1 MSSPD
6 AEHAEAVRDR
16 FARTAA
22 LVAERE
28 ESRRQ
33 ELRKQVREFVHPQ
46 GDERVLDSGTGT
58 GALAFAIAPLV
69 HEVVGVDL
77 VPELLDEGRSRAGE
91 FPNVTFVEGDATHLP
106 FEDASFDLAGSV
118 RTLHHIARPELA
130 VSELA
135 RVTRPGGSVLVV
147 DQIAPVDPLAA
158 VELNRFERARDPS
171 HTRALADI
179 DLRALF
185 EANDLVLRRSQ
196 FAKERRDLERYL
208 DLAGCEGEV
217 RERARELAPRGYT
230 ATIAWYLAVR
240 PGLGA

>member
-1 MSSPD
+1 LSSPD
-6 AEHAEAVRDR
+6 DEHADAVRDR
-16 FARTAA
+16 FSRTAA

-28 ESRRQ
+28 EARRQ
-33 ELRKQVREFVHPQ
+33 ELREQVCAFVNPK

-69 HEVVGVDL
+69 GEVVGVDL
-77 VPELLDEGRSRAGE
+77 VPELLDEARRRAGE
-91 FPNVTFVEGDATHLP
+91 FPNVTFAEGDATRLP
-106 FEDASFDLAGSV
+106 FEDASFDLAASV
-118 RTLHHIARPELA
+118 RTLHHVARPELA

-135 RVTRPGGSVLVV
+135 RVTLPGGQVLVV

-196 FAKERRDLERYL
+196 FAEERRELERYL
-208 DLAGCEGEV
+208 DLAGCEGEG
-217 RERARELAPRGYT
+217 RERAKELAPRGYT